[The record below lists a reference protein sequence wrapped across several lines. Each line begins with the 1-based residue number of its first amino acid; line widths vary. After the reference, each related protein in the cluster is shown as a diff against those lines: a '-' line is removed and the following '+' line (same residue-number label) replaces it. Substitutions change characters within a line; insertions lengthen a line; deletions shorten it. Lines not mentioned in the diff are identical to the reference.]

1 MSRWK
6 DTTWKIS
13 AIYTLN
19 REVNFFKAIEEILK
33 TCYGVNGYCKRLNL
47 GNKKIYEFDIFS
59 LTVQYDFD
67 ISDSDVVVAELIFQK
82 VNITYKNANR
92 RFDELHKIFH
102 KLEET
107 IHFSDKTYDISIDFA
122 DDFHN
127 PFYGVAIQ
135 HLGEEH
141 ISNFECA
148 FNCRID
154 ITNSDFD
161 IVKSCAKKCL
171 LLK

>member
-1 MSRWK
+1 M
-6 DTTWKIS
+6 
-13 AIYTLN
+13 
-19 REVNFFKAIEEILK
+19 
-33 TCYGVNGYCKRLNL
+33 
-47 GNKKIYEFDIFS
+47 
-59 LTVQYDFD
+59 
-67 ISDSDVVVAELIFQK
+67 VAELIFQK

-102 KLEET
+102 KLEER

-141 ISNFECA
+141 ISNFECVFDMNV
-148 FNCRID
+148 FNIRQGQISGRDKEEVRVFKHGID

-171 LLK
+171 LLE